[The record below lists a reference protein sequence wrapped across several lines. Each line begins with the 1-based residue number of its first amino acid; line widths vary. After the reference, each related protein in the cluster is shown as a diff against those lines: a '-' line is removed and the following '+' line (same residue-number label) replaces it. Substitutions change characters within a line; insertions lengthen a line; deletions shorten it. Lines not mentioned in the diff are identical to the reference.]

1 MSLSRFA
8 WFIAGCILVYTAGEL
23 AFAWFIVMG
32 WHP

>member
-1 MSLSRFA
+1 MTQARLV
-8 WFIAGCILVYTAGEL
+8 WIIAGCVVVYTAGEL